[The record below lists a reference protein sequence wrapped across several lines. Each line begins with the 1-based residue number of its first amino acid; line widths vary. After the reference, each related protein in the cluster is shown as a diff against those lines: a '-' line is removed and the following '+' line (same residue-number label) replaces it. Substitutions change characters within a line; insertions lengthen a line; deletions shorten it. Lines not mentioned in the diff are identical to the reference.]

1 MIRLDNIITNG
12 EQMSLDFNTI
22 DDFDL
27 EDKTVIV
34 RVDINSPV
42 DPGTGLILDD
52 TRIRLH
58 ANTIGE
64 LSNKGAKTVV
74 LAHQSRPGKKDF
86 TTLKQ
91 HAGALS
97 NILNHAV
104 EYVDDIFGSNARGRI
119 ERMKSGDIL
128 LLENVRFYS
137 EEILKREPKL
147 QAETH
152 MVQKLSPL
160 ADYFVNDAFA
170 AAHRSQPSLVGFAFM
185 MPCAAGRVMENEL
198 KALYNAMDNVKKPCV
213 YILGGVKVDDSIM
226 VMENVL
232 ENGSADYI
240 LTTGLVANIFL
251 WGSGVDIRKYNKKFI
266 ENKGYCDFVKKSK
279 KLLKKYK
286 GQIIIPKDLAICIE
300 DKRVEYSVDE
310 VPNQPIFDIGTE
322 TITEYAGYIR
332 KAETLFANGPAGVF
346 EKEDFNIGTDD
357 ILNAIASSSA
367 FSIIGGGHLAAAAN
381 QMGLT
386 KGISHISSGGGASI
400 NLLAGEDL
408 PVVRV
413 LRERAIK
420 KTI

>member
-1 MIRLDNIITNG
+1 
-12 EQMSLDFNTI
+12 MSLDFYTI
-22 DDFDL
+22 DDFALDN
-27 EDKTVIV
+27 KTVLV

-42 DPGTGLILDD
+42 DPSTGLILDD

-58 ANTIGE
+58 AETIGE
-64 LSNKGAKTVV
+64 LSNRGAKTVV

-91 HAGALS
+91 HAESLS
-97 NILNHAV
+97 KILNHKV
-104 EYVDDIFGSNARGRI
+104 EYIDDIFGSNARNSI
-119 ERMKSGDIL
+119 SKMKRRDIL

-137 EEILKREPKL
+137 EEILTREPKL
-147 QAETH
+147 QSETH

-160 ADYFVNDAFA
+160 ADYFINDAFA

-185 MPCAAGRVMENEL
+185 LPSAAGRIMEREL
-198 KALYNAMDNVKKPCV
+198 KALYNAMDNVQRPCV

-251 WGSGVDIRKYNKKFI
+251 WGSGINIGKYNKSFI
-266 ENKGYCDFVKKSK
+266 KNRGYCEFVKKSK
-279 KLLKKYK
+279 KLLKNYRDK
-286 GQIIIPKDLAICIE
+286 IIIPKDVAVCMG
-300 DKRVEYSVDE
+300 DKRVEFSVDDI
-310 VPNQPIFDIGTE
+310 PNHPIYDIGTD

-357 ILNAIASSSA
+357 ILNAIASSHA

-381 QMGLT
+381 QMGLS

-400 NLLAGEDL
+400 NLLAGENL
-408 PVVRV
+408 PVVEV
-413 LRERAIK
+413 LMERAIRK
-420 KTI
+420 I

>member
-1 MIRLDNIITNG
+1 
-12 EQMSLDFNTI
+12 MSLDFYTI
-22 DDFDL
+22 DDFALDN
-27 EDKTVIV
+27 KTVLV

-42 DPGTGLILDD
+42 DPSTGLILDD

-58 ANTIGE
+58 AETIGE
-64 LSNKGAKTVV
+64 LSNRGAKTVV

-91 HAGALS
+91 HAESLS
-97 NILNHAV
+97 KILNHKV
-104 EYVDDIFGSNARGRI
+104 EYIDDIFGSNARNSI
-119 ERMKSGDIL
+119 SKMKRRDIL

-137 EEILKREPKL
+137 EEILTREPKL
-147 QAETH
+147 QSETH

-160 ADYFVNDAFA
+160 ADYFINDAFA

-185 MPCAAGRVMENEL
+185 LPSAAGRIMEREL
-198 KALYNAMDNVKKPCV
+198 KALYNAMDNVQRPCV

-251 WGSGVDIRKYNKKFI
+251 WGSGINIGKYNKSFI
-266 ENKGYCDFVKKSK
+266 KNRGYCEFVKKSK
-279 KLLKKYK
+279 KLLKNYRDK
-286 GQIIIPKDLAICIE
+286 IIIPKDVAVCMG
-300 DKRVEYSVDE
+300 DKRVEFSVDDI
-310 VPNQPIFDIGTE
+310 PNHPIYDIGTD

-357 ILNAIASSSA
+357 ILNAIASSHA

-381 QMGLT
+381 QMGLS
-386 KGISHISSGGGASI
+386 KGISHISSGGGSSI
-400 NLLAGEDL
+400 NLLAGENL
-408 PVVRV
+408 PVVEV
-413 LRERAIK
+413 LMERAIRK
-420 KTI
+420 I

>member
-1 MIRLDNIITNG
+1 MA
-12 EQMSLDFNTI
+12 LDFYTI
-22 DDFDL
+22 DDFALDN
-27 EDKTVIV
+27 KTVLV

-42 DPGTGLILDD
+42 DPSTGLILDD

-58 ANTIGE
+58 AETIGE
-64 LSNKGAKTVV
+64 LSNRGAKTVI

-91 HAGALS
+91 HAESLS
-97 NILNHAV
+97 KILNHKV
-104 EYVDDIFGSNARGRI
+104 EYVDDIFGSNARNSI
-119 ERMKSGDIL
+119 SKMKRRDIL

-137 EEILKREPKL
+137 EEILTREPKL
-147 QAETH
+147 QSETH

-160 ADYFVNDAFA
+160 ADYFINDAFA

-185 MPCAAGRVMENEL
+185 LPSAAGRVMEREL
-198 KALYNAMDNVKKPCV
+198 KALYNAMDNVQRPCV

-251 WGSGVDIRKYNKKFI
+251 WGSGINIGKYNKSFI
-266 ENKGYCDFVKKSK
+266 KNRGYCEYVKKSK
-279 KLLKKYK
+279 KLLKNYRDK
-286 GQIIIPKDLAICIE
+286 IIIPKDVAVCMG
-300 DKRVEYSVDE
+300 DKRVEFSVDDI
-310 VPNQPIFDIGTE
+310 PNHPIYDIGTD

-357 ILNAIASSSA
+357 ILNAIASSHA

-381 QMGLT
+381 QMGLS

-400 NLLAGEDL
+400 NLLAGENL
-408 PVVRV
+408 PVVEV
-413 LRERAIK
+413 LMERACRKI
-420 KTI
+420 

>member
-1 MIRLDNIITNG
+1 MA
-12 EQMSLDFNTI
+12 LDFCTI

-27 EDKTVIV
+27 DNKTVLV

-42 DPGTGLILDD
+42 DPATGLILDD

-58 ANTIGE
+58 AETIGE

-91 HAGALS
+91 HAESLS
-97 NILNHAV
+97 KILNHKV
-104 EYVDDIFGSNARGRI
+104 KYVDDIFGSNARTAI
-119 ERMKSGDIL
+119 SKMKRRDII

-137 EEILKREPKL
+137 EEILKRDPKL
-147 QAETH
+147 QSETH

-160 ADYFVNDAFA
+160 ADYFINDAFA
-170 AAHRSQPSLVGFAFM
+170 AAHRSQPSLVGFAFIL
-185 MPCAAGRVMENEL
+185 PSAAGRVMEREL
-198 KALYNAMDNVKKPCV
+198 KALYNALNNVRKPCIF
-213 YILGGVKVDDSIM
+213 ILGGVKVDDSIM

-232 ENGSADYI
+232 KNGSADYI

-251 WGSGVDIRKYNKKFI
+251 WASGVDIGRYNKNFI
-266 ENKGYCDFVKKSK
+266 ERKGYCKFVKKSK
-279 KLLKKYK
+279 KLLKNYSE
-286 GQIIIPKDLAICIE
+286 QIIIPKDVAVCIGE
-300 DKRVEYSVDE
+300 KRVEFSVDKI
-310 VPNQPIFDIGTE
+310 PNQPIYDIGTE

-346 EKEDFNIGTDD
+346 EKEEFNIGTDD
-357 ILNAIASSSA
+357 ILNAIASSNA

-381 QMGLT
+381 QMGLSS
-386 KGISHISSGGGASI
+386 GISHISSGGGASI

-408 PVVRV
+408 PVVKV

-420 KTI
+420 KL